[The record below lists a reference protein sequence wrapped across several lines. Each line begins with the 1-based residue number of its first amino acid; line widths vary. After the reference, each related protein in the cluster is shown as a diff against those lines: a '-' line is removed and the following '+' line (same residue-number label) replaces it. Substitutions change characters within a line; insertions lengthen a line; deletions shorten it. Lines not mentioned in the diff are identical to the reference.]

1 MRLQPLFL
9 LSALTALALGL
20 SHPAIAGVGFPY
32 QLDPT
37 FSTDGYDT
45 NNDAEI
51 VRKVAYDGDN
61 TIVAASKDLADG
73 SIEVRLYRY
82 DANGNRQNW
91 SASNS
96 PVRVLAVNPF
106 KLKAIQDMV
115 VSQSSGKILL
125 LLDKVAEAPNQ
136 SETATMVT
144 AIPLTGGSGA
154 TPLRIEPQSGGPY
167 RNIGAQLA
175 LSDDKLFVLYSHLDP
190 NVPYDGASNS
200 TRKEFSVA
208 KLVHSGDPNSN
219 WFIDVTWGSNGLRSY
234 TYEARICVDN
244 AAMFTT
250 LCGLA
255 ATRMA
260 FNANSSN
267 AIWIAGNVTRDPWD
281 TPALYKN
288 GVFLFKID
296 ATTGN
301 PDTGFGDQGW
311 VSRKVTSDATIE
323 RAGDLVVR
331 QRFQF
336 QPFPNP
342 PRLVDAD
349 AFLLNPLTRPCGTGF
364 FVTRYNDDGSYSN
377 GPDVDNGRSWTHGGS
392 GSGTDCDSIKA
403 TAMAFI
409 AETPNMATGTA
420 QAGVLAV
427 VSQHTERV
435 QIGGTVGSPIFGNRD
450 SAVLQTLGADQ
461 LSWNLYQDK
470 QFVFTGSPTVTGTT
484 RRYGYSDVAWHAGM
498 KRLMAVGSYDT
509 SRPRVPP
516 PGTIETHEML
526 VSRLMEAPLFS
537 DGFEGN

>member
-51 VRKVAYDGDN
+51 VRKVAYDGN
-61 TIVAASKDLADG
+61 NAIVAASKDLGDG

-96 PVRVLAVNPF
+96 PVRVLSLYPY
-106 KLKAIQDMV
+106 KLKTIKDMV

-125 LLDKVAEAPNQ
+125 LLDKVAEAPNE

-144 AIPLTGGSGA
+144 AIPLTGASGA
-154 TPLRIEPQSGGPY
+154 TPLRIEPQSGVAN

-175 LSDDKLFVLYSHLDP
+175 LADDKLFVLYSHLDP
-190 NVPYDGASNS
+190 DVPHLDTYNS
-200 TRKEFSVA
+200 TRNEFSVA
-208 KLVHSGDPNSN
+208 KLVHSGTPNSN

-234 TYEARICVDN
+234 SYEARMCVN
-244 AAMFTT
+244 NSTMQPT

-281 TPALYKN
+281 TPAFYKN

-301 PDTGFGDQGW
+301 PDTSFGDQGW
-311 VSRKVTSDATIE
+311 VSRKVTSDTTIE
-323 RAGDLVVR
+323 RAGDLIVR
-331 QRFQF
+331 E
-336 QPFPNP
+336 
-342 PRLVDAD
+342 RLSFFTGVTDAD
-349 AFLLNPLTRPCGTGF
+349 AFVLNQLKRPCGIGF
-364 FVTRYNDDGSYSN
+364 FVTRYNNDGTYSN
-377 GPDVDNGRSWTHGGS
+377 DPNVDNGRSWTHGGGS
-392 GSGTDCDSIKA
+392 SGTNCDSIKA
-403 TAMAFI
+403 NAMTFI
-409 AETPNMATGTA
+409 PSGFSLNKPAPGT
-420 QAGVLAV
+420 LAI

-435 QIGGTVGSPIFGNRD
+435 QIGGTAGSPIFGDRE
-450 SAVLQTLGADQ
+450 SAVLQTLNADE
-461 LSWNLYQDK
+461 LSHNLDQDK
-470 QFVFTGSPTVTGTT
+470 QFIFTGNPTLTGTT
-484 RRYGYSDVAWHAGM
+484 KRYGYSDVAWHAGL
-498 KRLMAVGSYDT
+498 KRLMAVGNYDT
-509 SRPRVPP
+509 SRARVPP

-526 VSRLMEAPLFS
+526 VSRLKEQPLFS